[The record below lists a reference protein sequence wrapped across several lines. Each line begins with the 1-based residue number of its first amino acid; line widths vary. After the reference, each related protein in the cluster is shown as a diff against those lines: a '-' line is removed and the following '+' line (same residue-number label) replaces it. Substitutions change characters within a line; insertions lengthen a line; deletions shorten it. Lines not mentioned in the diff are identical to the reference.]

1 MDGWTYTGF
10 RRTLKLS
17 ITRTEKNGMEPTV
30 TDVYDGKN
38 LGDYVK
44 GESNWTDEQ
53 LAQAPLTG
61 DSSFNNRVAAF
72 RGYIENLY
80 NEKNEPGAVTGII
93 WANTRV
99 GAEIYC
105 KATYNKSSYQITY
118 TLFTNCDDT
127 VCSDKDC
134 TNLNCTGSTTAKQ
147 DIIVNY
153 DLLKRSGDD
162 RGSKVASAYQ
172 ATIKAG
178 TTGVTTDFPIRNT
191 DGTYVSVDGK
201 QIYSDDS
208 KYDCFDIELVY
219 GNITTST
226 GDNPPM
232 YVIEKV
238 DALPFGLTHSI

>member
-1 MDGWTYTGF
+1 
-10 RRTLKLS
+10 
-17 ITRTEKNGMEPTV
+17 MEPTV

-61 DSSFNNRVAAF
+61 ETGFYDRVAAF
-72 RGYIENLY
+72 KKYIESVQPY
-80 NEKNEPGAVTGII
+80 EATSGIT

-105 KATYNKSSYQITY
+105 KATFSKSNNYQITY
-118 TLFTNCDDT
+118 TLFTYCDDT
-127 VCSDKDC
+127 GCTIPDCS
-134 TNLNCTGSTTAKQ
+134 NINCTGSTTAKQ

-153 DLLKRSGDD
+153 DLLDKDNN
-162 RGSKVASAYQ
+162 KVTSAYQ

-178 TTGVTTDFPIRNT
+178 TTGTTTSIPIRENGT
-191 DGTYVSVDGK
+191 GDYLTVNGKSIFHDSDGSNNSNSSSSYDYFVIDLVHGK
-201 QIYSDDS
+201 M
-208 KYDCFDIELVY
+208 
-219 GNITTST
+219 TTST

-238 DALPFGLTHSI
+238 DAIPFWSPNH